1 MASSIS
7 SGFPRRI
14 RHLALAVI
22 AGIILTAVALTA
34 VTPSSV
40 AHSAPARLVLN
51 APNCAQEVENYRRE
65 CLRAC
70 ETSLIKP
77 QCARSCND
85 PNKLSPRLKECEQ
98 RKKPA

>member
-1 MASSIS
+1 MAFAAPI
-7 SGFPRRI
+7 GFHPRNCLRAGCFVGAV
-14 RHLALAVI
+14 LFGFGALAS
-22 AGIILTAVALTA
+22 AQDALPLVA
-34 VTPSSV
+34 
-40 AHSAPARLVLN
+40 LN

-85 PNKLSPRLKECEQ
+85 PNKLSPRLAACEQ
-98 RKKPA
+98 RDKKPA

>member
-1 MASSIS
+1 MGKPHFIPHFIVVSVGILWWASV
-7 SGFPRRI
+7 P
-14 RHLALAVI
+14 A
-22 AGIILTAVALTA
+22 
-34 VTPSSV
+34 
-40 AHSAPARLVLN
+40 APPRLVLN

-77 QCARSCND
+77 QCARACND
-85 PNKLSPRLKECEQ
+85 PNKLSPRLAECEQ

>member
-1 MASSIS
+1 MAFAALI
-7 SGFPRRI
+7 GFHPRNRL
-14 RHLALAVI
+14 RAGCFVGAVLFGFG
-22 AGIILTAVALTA
+22 AFA
-34 VTPSSV
+34 
-40 AHSAPARLVLN
+40 SAQAAPPRVVLN

-85 PNKLSPRLKECEQ
+85 PNKLSPRLAACEQ
-98 RKKPA
+98 RNKKPA